1 MASAPPRPD
10 YPAAARSFRDESLLD
25 AVGGLLADRAWAEVS
40 MAEVATKAGVSRQT
54 VYNAFGTRE
63 DLAAAYV
70 RREADA
76 FLEAVEEILAARAAE
91 PRQALEGAL
100 EVFLAAVEHHPIV
113 RAISAGEG
121 DALLALVTIRG
132 GTLVSALGARLSAL
146 VQEIWVGV
154 SPAEADLL
162 ADTFIRL
169 AISHAA
175 LPSATAAKTAADLTH
190 LLGPYVD
197 ELVAGLA
204 AG

>member
-10 YPAAARSFRDESLLD
+10 YPSAARTLRDETVLD
-25 AVGGLLADRAWAEVS
+25 AVGELLADRAWPEVS
-40 MAEVATKAGVSRQT
+40 MAEVAERSGVSRQT
-54 VYNAFGTRE
+54 VYNAFGSRE

-70 RREADA
+70 HREADG
-76 FLEAVEEILAARAAE
+76 FLAAVEEILIARAHE
-91 PRQALEGAL
+91 PREALAGSL
-100 EVFLAAVEHHPIV
+100 EVFLTAVEHHPIV
-113 RAISAGEG
+113 RAISTGEG
-121 DALLALVTIRG
+121 DELLALVTARG
-132 GTLVSALGARLSAL
+132 GTLVEALGERLSAL
-146 VQEIWVGV
+146 VQSIWEGV
-154 SPAEADLL
+154 PAPEADLL

-175 LPSATAAKTAADLTH
+175 LPAAPAPESAAALTR